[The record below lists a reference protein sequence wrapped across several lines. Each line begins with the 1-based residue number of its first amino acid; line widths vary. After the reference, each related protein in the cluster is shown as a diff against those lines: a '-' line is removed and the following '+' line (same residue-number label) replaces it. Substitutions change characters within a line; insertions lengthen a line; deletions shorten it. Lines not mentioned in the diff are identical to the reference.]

1 MAKRPSSRK
10 KSAKSTPTKKK
21 AKAQAVDA
29 DARDYTHPEATS
41 PLRPDVGVQAQ
52 FRKKKPPRTYRYDSS
67 LSPAL
72 EWDEQPAREQ
82 GKALLARILDAGSLE
97 EAKAAAEQLSPIPQ
111 LGREGRA
118 PGVRRPDAA
127 ARVYEYLRHAGSPA
141 VTETIVPSGVEGPI
155 TPLLGD
161 RFSRAASR
169 RPVPSDALSWRAGI
183 AVLDLQ
189 G

>member
-1 MAKRPSSRK
+1 
-10 KSAKSTPTKKK
+10 
-21 AKAQAVDA
+21 
-29 DARDYTHPEATS
+29 
-41 PLRPDVGVQAQ
+41 VGVQAQ